1 MILGFSSPRKSK
13 TASPLAAGAE
23 RSGSPCRFART
34 ELAALAIMLVIAAA
48 VAICGCRGAKAD
60 GRHSLAS
67 AFFAGLRGSNSLIYV
82 K

>member
-1 MILGFSSPRKSK
+1 MILAFSSPRKSK
-13 TASPLAAGAE
+13 TTPPLAAGAQ
-23 RSGSPCRFART
+23 RSGILGRFSRI

-60 GRHSLAS
+60 GRSLAS
-67 AFFAGLRGSNSLIYV
+67 AFFAALRGSNSLTYV